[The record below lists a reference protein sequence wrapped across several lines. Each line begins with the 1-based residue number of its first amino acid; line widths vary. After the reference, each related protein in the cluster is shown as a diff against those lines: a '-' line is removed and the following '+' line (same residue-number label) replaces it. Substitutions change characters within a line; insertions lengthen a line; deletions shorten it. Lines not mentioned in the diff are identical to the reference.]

1 MQPKD
6 SQPAPQNVEAEA
18 SLLGA
23 ILIDADAIVKIA
35 DAISAEDFYD
45 ARHKHIYDAVV
56 SLYEKR
62 QAIDVLTLSNQL
74 KGMGFL
80 DMVGGPSY
88 LTELTNFVPTA
99 AHAEQYAQAP
109 FNQSF
114 AGHNRLEL

>member
-56 SLYEKR
+56 SLYEHGWGPE
-62 QAIDVLTLSNQL
+62 LSD
-74 KGMGFL
+74 G
-80 DMVGGPSY
+80 
-88 LTELTNFVPTA
+88 TNEFCAYRRT
-99 AHAEQYAQAP
+99 
-109 FNQSF
+109 
-114 AGHNRLEL
+114 RRTIR